1 MTGYPAAPG
10 QSLNDLTQARLQQQ
24 YTAMQQQQQQ
34 PMMPMMTGMPQQQQP
49 QMTGMP
55 QQFMQQGAMPM
66 QMQPTGFGFPQQ
78 QQPQMTGMPQ
88 QQQQQG
94 PFMSQP
100 TGMGGMGMPQQQM
113 PQPTGMGGMGMPQ
126 MQPQPTG
133 FGGGGGLQPPT
144 MQPLVP
150 QKTGPPPP
158 VRFGV
163 SEAQKK
169 LAPQAT
175 GRRANLAA
183 ASELFFFCF
192 SSFPPFFG
200 LLVLVV
206 LRVGSFVEGPTAIR
220 ELEEEGIG

>member
-1 MTGYPAAPG
+1 
-10 QSLNDLTQARLQQQ
+10 
-24 YTAMQQQQQQ
+24 
-34 PMMPMMTGMPQQQQP
+34 
-49 QMTGMP
+49 
-55 QQFMQQGAMPM
+55 
-66 QMQPTGFGFPQQ
+66 
-78 QQPQMTGMPQ
+78 
-88 QQQQQG
+88 
-94 PFMSQP
+94 
-100 TGMGGMGMPQQQM
+100 
-113 PQPTGMGGMGMPQ
+113 MGMPQ

-183 ASELFFFCF
+183 ASELFFFSF
-192 SSFPPFFG
+192 SPPFSVYWCWCCVSVLLWRGPLLSESLRKKG
-200 LLVLVV
+200 LVDN
-206 LRVGSFVEGPTAIR
+206 RIAC
-220 ELEEEGIG
+220 